1 MKTRDICHWFLSKTD
16 KSFVRNCIYENIIH
30 FLTDHSLKL
39 MNIERNVNIS
49 SSNFFMENDMVM
61 LFEKVC
67 DKNLCQDFMSEKSK
81 YDNATTIFII
91 AHKVDKIASEK
102 LTEDSYNWFLKSLTI
117 KMVALLQTMTLF
129 SDKEWD
135 ANLLGKP
142 NDSKVAT
149 AEIILYSL
157 LIFWGIKTF
166 VKDVAN

>member
-30 FLTDHSLKL
+30 FTTDHPLKL

-81 YDNATTIFII
+81 YDNATTICII

-102 LTEDSYNWFLKSLTI
+102 LTEDSYNWFLKSLTE

-135 ANLLGKP
+135 AYLLGKP

>member
-1 MKTRDICHWFLSKTD
+1 
-16 KSFVRNCIYENIIH
+16 
-30 FLTDHSLKL
+30 
-39 MNIERNVNIS
+39 
-49 SSNFFMENDMVM
+49 MVM
-61 LFEKVC
+61 LFEKVW

-81 YDNATTIFII
+81 YDNLTTIFII

-102 LTEDSYNWFLKSLTI
+102 LTEDSYDWFLKSLTE
-117 KMVALLQTMTLF
+117 KMVALLQTMTFF
-129 SDKEWD
+129 SDKKWD
-135 ANLLGKP
+135 AYLLGKP

>member
-1 MKTRDICHWFLSKTD
+1 
-16 KSFVRNCIYENIIH
+16 
-30 FLTDHSLKL
+30 
-39 MNIERNVNIS
+39 
-49 SSNFFMENDMVM
+49 
-61 LFEKVC
+61 
-67 DKNLCQDFMSEKSK
+67 MSEKSK
-81 YDNATTIFII
+81 YDNATTICII

-102 LTEDSYNWFLKSLTI
+102 LTEDSYNWFLKSLTE

-135 ANLLGKP
+135 AYLLGKP